1 MSGRPYLSGLAS
13 HPATPIAAALTAVG
27 FLVGAHGDRWLAG
40 GLFGAAVMSVYWL
53 PVLWT
58 ARRGRHR

>member
-1 MSGRPYLSGLAS
+1 MSGRSYRSRLAS
-13 HPATPIAAALTAVG
+13 HPGTPIAAAMTAVG
-27 FLVGAHGDRWLAG
+27 FLVGAHGDRWLTG

-58 ARRGRHR
+58 ARQGRRR